1 MGTKRFIIGALLA
14 SALAMPSMA
23 QDNILESDDI
33 SGFGVWTS
41 IGAEKKISKKWG
53 VEMEGEFRTADALN
67 EVSRYSIGVST
78 DYKINSWLKVDAGYV
93 FMRDFSREDK
103 SLKWEED
110 EYNED
115 GALDY
120 SKYELDI
127 EEAYWKTRHRVNVS
141 LTGSVKFNRFKISLR
156 ERVQYTYQ
164 MKTTINQTEY
174 DVTKYSEEGWGWLY
188 GDNLWQVDTE
198 SPKVKEDEKGG
209 KHSFVLRSRL
219 QVEYDIKGVPFEPYA
234 SVEMHNALNGF
245 GIKKMRYTI
254 GVDYKINK
262 KHSVGLYYRY
272 QDFTGSDE
280 GESTHIL
287 GVGYKFKF

>member
-164 MKTTINQTEY
+164 MKTMINQTEY

-234 SVEMHNALNGF
+234 SVEMHNDLNGF

-254 GVDYKINK
+254 GGDYKINK

>member
-53 VEMEGEFRTADALN
+53 IEMEGEFRTADALN

-234 SVEMHNALNGF
+234 SVEMHNDLNGF

-254 GVDYKINK
+254 GGDYKINK
-262 KHSVGLYYRY
+262 KHSV
-272 QDFTGSDE
+272 
-280 GESTHIL
+280 
-287 GVGYKFKF
+287 